1 MGGLAGCAWSATP
14 GRREARCWVSAP
26 APGMPRLQAA
36 GRFLA
41 PAGRYFPALLPE
53 GVPQRRL
60 TELALAELAR
70 AGAG

>member
-1 MGGLAGCAWSATP
+1 MLQLD
-14 GRREARCWVSAP
+14 R

-53 GVPQRRL
+53 GAPEQRL

-70 AGAG
+70 G